1 MDATAIRSK
10 IRHPALRDAFDADW
24 YYPLELTDEH
34 KKLAGVKRAI
44 KEGWAEWI
52 ETEEDIEA
60 IRKGFVYDLSTD
72 KNGRIVYWHKGRWVR
87 YASKNSTKLIE
98 VDEEDLAHVGAGDHA
113 CRFAELFL
121 KHTKDPLRGDP
132 YRFIHW
138 QRKVALCL
146 FGWVRMTEDA
156 KGRAVRY
163 RRYLEAMLEVAKKN
177 AKLLADDTPIPTP
190 DGWKNHGNLQV
201 GDELFDS
208 KGNIV
213 HVVAVH
219 PKCVADLE
227 VEFSNGDLIR
237 CNGEHRWVTEISGQP
252 STVKT
257 TNEIWGSLSSLHRI
271 LMPDGSCIS
280 IDKIQPIEPVSGNC
294 ITVSGD
300 GTYLCGRTMLPTHN
314 SDFSSVI
321 AVILMR
327 ADHTTKAFVYGAA
340 SDRNQARI
348 IYNEARDYVK
358 NAIQLPDEIE
368 ITDSKAK
375 MVHWESGST
384 YEVISADAYR
394 NDGYDAH
401 GVLFDELHQQPNR
414 ALFAVMKKAGL
425 ARPQPLRIVTTT
437 YGKSLSANTGKF
449 TSGNIWAE
457 EHLKTKAQLEG
468 KRSNYRR
475 FNMVASAEPIPVVV
489 TQAAEAGVTRLAVHR
504 LQQPIDVGEE
514 IEIELSEAVGG
525 LRATTVKLT
534 QPAKRY
540 QWHIDVEPTV
550 CSIPAMS
557 EGQANLEPLLPHRI
571 DHAIRRANPSVGI
584 TLELDRVRSEILDA
598 VGPQAVAEALQLCL
612 NIVSGGGRTWLSG
625 ASWAACGKKRVLP
638 SAIIGQRCMGGF
650 DVSLTT
656 DLTSFWLAFPNWKSG
671 MKFGKVN
678 DPLIRLAGLVWV
690 AGEEIERREALEE
703 VPYRAFA
710 DMKYMGRFGYVR
722 ICPGPAIDYKQ
733 VGEDI
738 LEFCDQFKV
747 QAIGY
752 DPAYADLVVSAFLIP
767 GGLKCIPHRQGGVS
781 MGPPTKRF
789 ENMVKHGQIMHGNHP
804 LLNIAIEG
812 AVLETPDK
820 VGNTWP
826 SKGKS
831 TTRIDPLMA
840 AVMAVGW
847 ACDPPQEARS
857 SGAWSGEVGSG
868 IFG

>member
-1 MDATAIRSK
+1 MDATAIRFK

-24 YYPLELTDEH
+24 YYPLTLTDEH

-72 KNGRIVYWHKGRWVR
+72 KNGRIVYWHKGSWAR
-87 YASKNSTKLIE
+87 YVSKNSTKLTE
-98 VDEEDLAHVGAGDHA
+98 VDEEDISHVGAGDHA

-177 AKLLADDTPIPTP
+177 AK
-190 DGWKNHGNLQV
+190 
-201 GDELFDS
+201 
-208 KGNIV
+208 
-213 HVVAVH
+213 
-219 PKCVADLE
+219 
-227 VEFSNGDLIR
+227 
-237 CNGEHRWVTEISGQP
+237 
-252 STVKT
+252 
-257 TNEIWGSLSSLHRI
+257 
-271 LMPDGSCIS
+271 
-280 IDKIQPIEPVSGNC
+280 
-294 ITVSGD
+294 
-300 GTYLCGRTMLPTHN
+300 

-489 TQAAEAGVTRLAVHR
+489 TEAAEAGVTRLAVHR

-540 QWHIDVEPTV
+540 QWHIDVESTV

-557 EGQANLEPLLPHRI
+557 EGQANLEPLLPGRI

-625 ASWAACGKKRVLP
+625 ASWLACGKKRVLP

-690 AGEEIERREALEE
+690 AGEEIERREVLEE

-710 DMKYMGRFGYVR
+710 EMKYMGRFGYVR

-752 DPAYADLVVSAFLIP
+752 DPAYADLVVGAFLMP

-820 VGNTWP
+820 VGNTYP